1 MIFIWAPFSPN
12 TSLIY
17 STSEPFL
24 TNDAAI
30 KSIFYFKPNS
40 TISSSSFSVR
50 VGRFTIAPGKFIF
63 FFSPSFAEF

>member
-1 MIFIWAPFSPN
+1 MILMWAPFSPR

-17 STSEPFL
+17 STSDAFL
-24 TNDAAI
+24 TNDAAT
-30 KSIFYFKPNS
+30 KSTFYFNPNS
-40 TISSSSFSVR
+40 TKSTSSFSVK